1 MSHAERQAFLKTSPL
16 GQLLG
21 VAHLLPEVE
30 EAKDA
35 ALKES
40 SLENLPT
47 LISNEKIFR
56 LNVVKG
62 PGDFKRPKEA
72 ERFTQKSRSRLQ
84 PPSPLEAVWRKFGWH
99 EQQERSPLVG

>member
-21 VAHLLPEVE
+21 VAHLLPEVG

-35 ALKES
+35 AVKES

-47 LISNEKIFR
+47 LICFNEKTFR
-56 LNVVKG
+56 HMTVVKVAA
-62 PGDFKRPKEA
+62 DFKRPKEA
-72 ERFTQKSRSRLQ
+72 GRFTQKRRSRLQ
-84 PPSPLEAVWRKFGWH
+84 PSSPLEAVWCKFG
-99 EQQERSPLVG
+99 

>member
-21 VAHLLPEVE
+21 VAHLLPEAG

-47 LISNEKIFR
+47 LICFNEKIFR
-56 LNVVKG
+56 HITVVTVAA
-62 PGDFKRPKEA
+62 DFKRSKEA
-72 ERFTQKSRSRLQ
+72 GSSTQKRRSRLLS
-84 PPSPLEAVWRKFGWH
+84 PSPLEAMWRKFG
-99 EQQERSPLVG
+99 